1 MLNISRRGAEG
12 YLRLVSFPWKRES
25 MLNISRRGEEGYY
38 PENQLNILCVLAGN
52 NAKEKEQ

>member
-1 MLNISRRGAEG
+1 
-12 YLRLVSFPWKRES
+12 